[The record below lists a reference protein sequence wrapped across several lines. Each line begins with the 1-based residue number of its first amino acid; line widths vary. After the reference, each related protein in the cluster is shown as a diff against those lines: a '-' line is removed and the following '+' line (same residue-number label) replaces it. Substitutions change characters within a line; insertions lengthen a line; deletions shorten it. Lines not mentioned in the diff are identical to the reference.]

1 MATLAENA
9 NPKHN
14 PVTTTLGTI
23 FVTISA
29 MMYIMKYVLPAFIVF
44 KQDLPYEWY
53 TPILPLAIGILLLF
67 INDDYFNR
75 IFNRADKVAAKK
87 TETE

>member
-1 MATLAENA
+1 MLENV

-14 PVTTTLGTI
+14 PVTTILGTV

-29 MMYIMKYVLPAFIVF
+29 MMYLMKYVLPAFIIF

-53 TPILPLAIGILLLF
+53 TPILPLGIGILLLF
-67 INDDYFNR
+67 INDEYFNR
-75 IFNRADKVAAKK
+75 IFNRADKVVGKK
-87 TETE
+87 TDTE